1 MSATTTPTAAPTRRP
16 SPTATLFRTEA
27 RLFGRELGALF
38 WILLFPS
45 ILLLVLGFIPD
56 FRTPEEDL
64 GGQRVVDLYAA
75 VCVILAML
83 MAAVMSMPTVI
94 TGYRESGILRRL
106 RTTPMHPA
114 SLLLAQVGLHAAAV
128 LGAIVLALGVARLVH
143 DVPLPGSV
151 TWYAVCIVLATLSA
165 FSIGAVITAVSSST
179 RVAQT
184 VGTVALFPM
193 MFTAGVWLPV
203 QGMTGWLHDVVVL
216 TPLGAAAEALN
227 DALQGFRPDLA
238 DLAVTG
244 AWTLVLSLVAVRT
257 FRWE

>member
-1 MSATTTPTAAPTRRP
+1 MSTTTTTETLPRTSSATSAVV
-16 SPTATLFRTEA
+16 RTEA

-45 ILLLVLGFIPD
+45 ILLLILGFIPD

-94 TGYRESGILRRL
+94 AGYRESGILRRM

-128 LGAIVLALGVARLVH
+128 LGAIVLALGVARFVH
-143 DVPLPGSV
+143 DVPLPGDV
-151 TWYAVCIVLATLSA
+151 AWYAVCIVLATLAA
-165 FSIGAVITAVSSST
+165 FSIGAVITAVSPST
-179 RVAQT
+179 RIVQT

-203 QGMTGWLHDVVVL
+203 QGMTGWLHAVVVA

-227 DALQGFRPDLA
+227 DSLVGHTPDLV
-238 DLAVTG
+238 DLAVMVG
-244 AWTLVLSLVAVRT
+244 WTVVLSLVAVRS